1 VVPETDT
8 ANADVAGS
16 HKIEDQE
23 EPGEEEAK
31 EQHDDGN
38 SHHGDP

>member
-1 VVPETDT
+1 MVPETDT

-23 EPGEEEAK
+23 EPGDEAK
-31 EQHDDGN
+31 EHYNDG
-38 SHHGDP
+38 HGDP